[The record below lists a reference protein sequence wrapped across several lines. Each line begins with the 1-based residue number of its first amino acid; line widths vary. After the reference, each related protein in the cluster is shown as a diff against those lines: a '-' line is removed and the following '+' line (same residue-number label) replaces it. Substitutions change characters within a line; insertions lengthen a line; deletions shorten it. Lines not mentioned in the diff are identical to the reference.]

1 MYAIEIEG
9 LSKKFDNFTLDN
21 INIRLPKGYIMG
33 YVGQNGAGK
42 TTTIKLITEQFKHNI
57 GKIKVLGKEYK
68 ENPSEYKQSIGF
80 VSDDFYF
87 PNDFTINIIEKVL
100 IDFYPSFNVDK
111 FSQFIEKWQ
120 LPRDKKV
127 MEFSKGMKIRLM
139 FSSVLSRDTK
149 VLILDEATSGLD
161 PVVRQEILEIL
172 QDYIKDGE
180 KSVLFSTHIMDDL
193 EKIADFVCF
202 IDKGKIILN
211 AMKDE
216 ILESFTIIKGEEKD
230 LSKSLSE
237 KVIGMTSTSVGF
249 EALISSEDLNLTNSN
264 LIIERPTIDK
274 IVIFHIQG
282 KRRR

>member
-1 MYAIEIEG
+1 M
-9 LSKKFDNFTLDN
+9 
-21 INIRLPKGYIMG
+21 
-33 YVGQNGAGK
+33 
-42 TTTIKLITEQFKHNI
+42 
-57 GKIKVLGKEYK
+57 
-68 ENPSEYKQSIGF
+68 
-80 VSDDFYF
+80 
-87 PNDFTINIIEKVL
+87 
-100 IDFYPSFNVDK
+100 
-111 FSQFIEKWQ
+111 
-120 LPRDKKV
+120 
-127 MEFSKGMKIRLM
+127 
-139 FSSVLSRDTK
+139 
-149 VLILDEATSGLD
+149 ILDEATSGLD

-211 AMKDE
+211 DTKDE

-237 KVIGMTSTSVGF
+237 KVVGMTRTSVGF

-264 LIIERPTIDK
+264 LVIERPTIDK